1 MLIFFVRHGLT
12 DWNAQRRFQGT
23 CDIPLNEDGLAQAR
37 TAAGRCAQL
46 SIERVYHSTLMRA
59 AQTAQAVA
67 GACGAPLIPS
77 PGFNEVCMGRFQTLT
92 REEAASLYPAECA
105 AYFADQTHVAPPDGE
120 SLLQLQERALTAL
133 SAAEKDA
140 GACGRI
146 AIVSHGA
153 LLKTLLSAIA
163 GLPLENFGRF
173 DVSNGSISV
182 IESSGGKRR
191 LITLNDM
198 SHFGD
203 PYASMAATRLLI

>member
-23 CDIPLNEDGLAQAR
+23 CDIPLNETGLAQAR
-37 TAAGRCAQL
+37 CAAQRCAQL

-59 AQTAQAVA
+59 AQTAQEVA
-67 GACGAPLIPS
+67 GACGVPLLPS
-77 PGFNEVCMGRFQTLT
+77 PGFNEVCMGRFQSLT
-92 REEAASLYPAECA
+92 REEAYARYPAECA
-105 AYFADQTHVAPPDGE
+105 AYFADQTHTPPPDGE
-120 SLLQLQERALTAL
+120 SLLQLQVRAL
-133 SAAEKDA
+133 SALAKAEQDA
-140 GACGRI
+140 SGCQRI
-146 AIVSHGA
+146 AVVSHGA

-163 GLPLENFGRF
+163 GLPLESFSRF

-182 IESSGGKRR
+182 IESTDTGRR

-203 PYASMAATRLLI
+203 PYTSMAATRLLI

>member
-23 CDIPLNEDGLAQAR
+23 CDIALNEDGLAQAQT
-37 TAAGRCAQL
+37 TASRCAQL

-59 AQTAQAVA
+59 AQTAHAVA
-67 GACGAPLIPS
+67 QACGAPLIPS
-77 PGFNEVCMGRFQTLT
+77 PGFNEVCMGSFQSLT
-92 REEAASLYPAECA
+92 RNEAAVRFPAECA
-105 AYFADQTHVAPPDGE
+105 AYFADQTHVAPPGGE
-120 SLLQLQERALTAL
+120 SLLQLQSRALAAL
-133 SAAEKDA
+133 DAAEKDA
-140 GACGRI
+140 QGLSRI
-146 AIVSHGA
+146 AVVSHGA

-163 GLPLENFGRF
+163 GLPLECFGRF

-182 IESSGGKRR
+182 IESDHGIRR

-203 PYASMAATRLLI
+203 PYAAMASTRLLI